1 MSGGHFEYTQY
12 HIGNIAD
19 TIESIIRKNGKPKEK
34 DELYSWDIE
43 NDNLNHYKYPDN
55 VIKEFKKAVM
65 VLKKSEIY
73 AQRIDWLLSGDDGD
87 ETFIERLNEELN
99 NLKK

>member
-1 MSGGHFEYTQY
+1 MSGGHFNYMQY
-12 HIGNIAD
+12 NISE
-19 TIESIIRKNGKPKEK
+19 IYESINEQIRKNGKPKEK

-43 NDNLNHYKYPDN
+43 NDNLNNYKYPDN
-55 VIKEFKKAVM
+55 IIKEFKKAVKI
-65 VLKKSEIY
+65 LKQAEIY